1 MTQEIVNKSNSAEIN
16 VQDARRLDKKQ
27 IGIQEIVDS
36 LKGAADDIGQI
47 SELSSEEKLLVGQFF
62 TSLLKLMK
70 PLSPAIP
77 VSTSA
82 LPIEIGNVS
91 QAHVDPTGHLALTFE
106 DGHLELKD
114 LSEDKNRD
122 LMIVVVGDMMPKFKG
137 LTSAAKRR
145 VENRIK
151 FLSSVTKEMQKSS
164 DALYTVMSNAEK

>member
-1 MTQEIVNKSNSAEIN
+1 LTQEITTKPNAVELNAQEVRK
-16 VQDARRLDKKQ
+16 LDKKQ

-47 SELSSEEKLLVGQFF
+47 SELSSEEKLLVAQFF
-62 TSLLKLMK
+62 ASLLKLMK
-70 PLSPAIP
+70 PLSSAIP
-77 VSTSA
+77 VSISA

-91 QAHVDPTGHLALTFE
+91 QAHIDPTGHLALSFG
-106 DGHLELKD
+106 DGHFELKD
-114 LSEDKNRD
+114 LDEDKNRD
-122 LMIVVVGDMMPKFKG
+122 LMIAVVGDIMPKFKG

-164 DALYTVMSNAEK
+164 DALFEVMSNSEK